1 MTTSTSFFPAMWLS
15 LAVMVV
21 AIAFVF
27 LRSWMRDR
35 HEDRYVRRKQ
45 SEHEVE
51 RIAAKTQRIR
61 IQTDLELERSKKQQ
75 ELEEERLK
83 REQEI
88 RDDEHYRRMEEA
100 AAAEKVAQAAAAGGG
115 SGGYIIIDMSEKERP
130 VFHDLLKGFEDYAK
144 LRGYQLAFSI
154 DSSFDGRIAF
164 KFTVQDSGV
173 IIGPERVR
181 KDFHDYL
188 ERVRAG
194 NVEEFD
200 NLPVITSLEEHTL
213 LVTLLKNRISFLQ
226 HSYTLSQNAVQ
237 YYELLLS
244 QARTFPAVPT
254 QNVVVHTGGSMSSRN
269 YNANNASRL
278 IQGERNAFTDSSE
291 NINIG
296 QSFNEKNDRISQ
308 LDALIKHLEKV
319 ETEDEPARKAG
330 RELSKVKDE
339 LAEAET
345 PDSSAIARWMR
356 RAKDLLSTAKIGAEV
371 AEAAHK
377 LYETFGL

>member
-244 QARTFPAVPT
+244 QART
-254 QNVVVHTGGSMSSRN
+254 

-319 ETEDEPARKAG
+319 ETEDDPARKAG

-339 LAEAET
+339 LAESET